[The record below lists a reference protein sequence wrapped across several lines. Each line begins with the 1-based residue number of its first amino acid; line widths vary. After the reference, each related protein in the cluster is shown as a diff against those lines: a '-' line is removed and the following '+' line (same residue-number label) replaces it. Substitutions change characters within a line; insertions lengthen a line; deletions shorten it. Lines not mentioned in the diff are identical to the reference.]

1 VRDGVCTTLCEHVG
15 ALCVLLLLSEGVHLT
30 IVLSESFRS
39 SLLLPLRM
47 SRDNQGLQP
56 QSHSTAFCVFAPWPR
71 NRSAAGTQRDLRVGC
86 QRWPRFS
93 AGGVSISAEHAQR
106 ERTLRSLKM
115 ADIGRKGPG
124 KIGGKPAEFAP
135 GTGAGA
141 PGGDESGE
149 REREGGGVAV
159 ITKTKPAVR
168 EKEKTAKEPMWRV
181 LLHNDNIHTFDYVT
195 HTLVKVV
202 KTLTRYKAHRIT
214 VHAHKAGVATVT
226 TTWKQ
231 LAEEYCQG
239 LQREGL
245 TSSIMPDHSGT
256 Q

>member
-1 VRDGVCTTLCEHVG
+1 MTLSLEGSAAVPANLAFCGSTLWPQRHRT
-15 ALCVLLLLSEGVHLT
+15 ALCAHEFTATSCCRRRPRSEPDVLPGLQV
-30 IVLSESFRS
+30 R
-39 SLLLPLRM
+39 PLRLM
-47 SRDNQGLQP
+47 
-56 QSHSTAFCVFAPWPR
+56 
-71 NRSAAGTQRDLRVGC
+71 
-86 QRWPRFS
+86 
-93 AGGVSISAEHAQR
+93 
-106 ERTLRSLKM
+106 RSLHM

-124 KIGGKPAEFAP
+124 KIGGKPVEFSP
-135 GTGAGA
+135 GRGVGA
-141 PGGDESGE
+141 PGGDESGD

-195 HTLVKVV
+195 YTLVKVV

-245 TSSIMPDHSGT
+245 TSSIMPDHSST